1 VPKRTFRN
9 RLAVPLGVV
18 VLAAV
23 GCGGNPAGPSEP
35 SLEVAGRRVGT
46 AILPNGYSAT
56 LNLEQSGSA
65 VSGTMRIAG
74 VMGETPITGNV
85 ASGDRT
91 LAWKVSYGC
100 EVWTGTLNI
109 DGSVQQMSGPL
120 EIDRT
125 GCQPAQRNGSGTLSV
140 DRR

>member
-23 GCGGNPAGPSEP
+23 GCGGNPAGP
-35 SLEVAGRRVGT
+35 
-46 AILPNGYSAT
+46 T